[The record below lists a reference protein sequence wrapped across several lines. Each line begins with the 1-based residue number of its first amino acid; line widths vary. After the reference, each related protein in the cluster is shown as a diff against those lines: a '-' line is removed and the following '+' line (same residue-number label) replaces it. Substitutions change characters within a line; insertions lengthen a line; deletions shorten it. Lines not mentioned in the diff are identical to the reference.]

1 MSVVYDIVIR
11 NGTLLDGTGAPGAR
25 LDIGVKDG
33 CIVALAPSIT
43 DVAGEIIDATDRVVT
58 PGFVDIHSHYDAQ
71 VIWDDLLEPS
81 SPHGVT
87 TVVLGNCGVGFAPAR
102 PADREGLIRLIE
114 GVEDIPGEA
123 LAAGMQWSWES
134 FTEYLDALSSK
145 HWAIDVGTQLA
156 HGPLRTFAMG
166 ADAVGQRPAT
176 AAELDVMAAIAREAA
191 QAGSFGFSTSRT
203 LGHRALDG
211 TPVPGTYASF
221 DELVAIGK
229 GMAAGGGGIFEVAPA
244 GIARSDAP
252 DTVADEFE
260 WIGALAAATGLPTTF
275 LELQAHNDPERWRR
289 EMDKAAAWNSSG
301 LSVTPLVAGR
311 SGGVLWGWDV
321 RHPFLTRPSYVAIA
335 HLPLA
340 ERLQRLRRADVRAAI
355 LTEADDPATPYEQKQ
370 RSFMRAA
377 LPSCYLL
384 TGVPDYEQPRTRSLG
399 AQAEAAGRSLDEVIY
414 DGMLAADDVM
424 VLYPMYNYVDA
435 DHSVLYE
442 QLQYP
447 DAVVGTNDGGAHCAY
462 TCDASIPTFLLSH
475 WARDRHRGPRMAL
488 PEIVRRLTSQPA
500 ALYGMADRGRVAVGL
515 RADLNVIDSERVR
528 LTVPRAVHDLP
539 GGATRLLQDP
549 VGYDLTMVAG
559 TVTRRRGVDTGARPG
574 RLVRH

>member
-1 MSVVYDIVIR
+1 MLDFVIK
-11 NGTLLDGTGAPGAR
+11 NGSLLDGSGAAAMR
-25 LDIGVKDG
+25 MDVGVKDG
-33 CIVALAPSIT
+33 LIVVVSPSIDDEAT
-43 DVAGEIIDATDRVVT
+43 EVFDATGRVVT
-58 PGFVDIHSHYDAQ
+58 PGFVDVHSHYDAQ

-87 TVVLGNCGVGFAPAR
+87 TVVFGNCGVGFAPAR
-102 PADREGLIRLIE
+102 PSDREGLIRLIE

-123 LAAGMQWSWES
+123 LAAGMAWSWET
-134 FTEYLDALSSK
+134 FTEYLDELSSRR
-145 HWAIDVGTQLA
+145 WAVDVGTQLA

-166 ADAVGQRPAT
+166 ADSVENRPAD
-176 AAELDVMAAIAREAA
+176 AAQLDVMAAIAREAA

-203 LGHRALDG
+203 LGHRAIDG
-211 TPVPGTYASF
+211 TPVPGTYATF
-221 DELVAIGK
+221 EELVAIGK
-229 GMAAGGGGIFEVAPA
+229 GIAAGGGGVFEFAPA

-252 DTVADEFE
+252 EIVAAEFE
-260 WIGALAAATGLPTTF
+260 WIGALARATGLPTTF
-275 LELQAHNDPERWRR
+275 LELQAHNDPQRWRR
-289 EMDKAAAWNSSG
+289 EMDTAAAWCAAG

-321 RHPFLTRPSYVAIA
+321 RHPFVTRPSYVRIA

-340 ERLQRLRRADVRAAI
+340 ERLEALRRRDVRAAI
-355 LTEADDPATPYEQKQ
+355 LGEEDEPVTSYERKQ
-370 RSFMRAA
+370 RAFMRSA

-384 TGVPDYEQPRTRSLG
+384 TGVPDYEQTRDRSLG
-399 AQAEAAGRSLDEVIY
+399 ARSEAAGCTLDEVIY

-424 VLYPMYNYVDA
+424 VLYPMYNYADA
-435 DHSVLYE
+435 DHTVLYE

-475 WARDRHRGPRMAL
+475 WARDRQRGPRLAL
-488 PEIVRRLTSQPA
+488 AEIVRRLTSQPA
-500 ALYGMADRGRVAVGL
+500 ALYGMSDRGTVRVGL
-515 RADLNVIDSERVR
+515 RADLNVIDAERVR

-549 VGYDLTMVAG
+549 VGYDLTMVRG
-559 TVTRRRGVDTGARPG
+559 TVTRRNGSDTGARPG
-574 RLVRH
+574 RLVRR